1 MTPYERTFESKGG
14 STMKCWKWSRN
25 FRKILNE
32 VGPATC
38 TITVEGKKIGV
49 STEVYEAYSRM
60 ERRERYLYEREEGLL
75 LSLEQLAEE
84 NVPLHSL
91 MDKHML
97 SAEDG
102 ALRQMDYEQL
112 RAALGSL
119 APESQKI
126 IKALFF
132 DGFTERQYATKI
144 GVSQPTINHRKV
156 RALAQLKKLLA
167 A

>member
-1 MTPYERTFESKGG
+1 M
-14 STMKCWKWSRN
+14 MKYWQWKRN
-25 FRKILNE
+25 FRRIVDE
-32 VGPATC
+32 DGSVTC
-38 TITVEGKKIGV
+38 TIMADGQKIEV

-60 ERRERYLYEREEGLL
+60 DRRERYLYEREEGLL
-75 LSLEQLAEE
+75 LSLERLAEDNIPLSILMSE
-84 NVPLHSL
+84 CVP
-91 MDKHML
+91 
-97 SAEDG
+97 SAEDE

-119 APESQKI
+119 ATESQQM
-126 IKALFF
+126 IKALYF
-132 DGFTERQYATKI
+132 DELTERQYAAKM